1 MTTALT
7 LPGPMLIRG
16 SSSARSS
23 LPARGE
29 TESSDVEL
37 EESLVASGAV
47 STARAS
53 SPNLPALLSLLGRR
67 ERSVHGIDGNLM
79 RTCFEATSSAI

>member
-1 MTTALT
+1 
-7 LPGPMLIRG
+7 
-16 SSSARSS
+16 
-23 LPARGE
+23 
-29 TESSDVEL
+29 VEL